1 MVDKLKQSVLVKNMA
16 VGAVLGLL
24 TGLLYGGL
32 TWIFILTV
40 VGATVGLVI
49 HLIDKALYKP
59 IAEGGNP
66 QTVTLIAV
74 IVLFV
79 VGALLAAVIWA
90 VT

>member
-1 MVDKLKQSVLVKNMA
+1 MVDKLKSSVLLKNVA
-16 VGAVLGLL
+16 VGALLGLL

-32 TWIFILTV
+32 TWILILTAVGAV
-40 VGATVGLVI
+40 VGLAI
-49 HLIDKALYKP
+49 HAIDKALYKP